1 MGTPVLIISSGVIR
15 TERHKPSRE
24 HLAALYDLV
33 NELLPEAP
41 VYYTDEEL
49 KELTNK
55 EGIELL

>member
-1 MGTPVLIISSGVIR
+1 MGTPVSTISLVVKQM
-15 TERHKPSRE
+15 ERCKPSRE
-24 HLAALYDLV
+24 HLEALYDLI
-33 NELLPEAP
+33 NELLPDAP

>member
-1 MGTPVLIISSGVIR
+1 MGTPVLIIFSGVIQ

-24 HLAALYDLV
+24 HLVALYDLI

>member
-1 MGTPVLIISSGVIR
+1 MGTPASTISLVVKQM
-15 TERHKPSRE
+15 ERRKPSRE
-24 HLAALYDLV
+24 HLVALYDLI
-33 NELLPEAP
+33 NELLPDAP

>member
-1 MGTPVLIISSGVIR
+1 M
-15 TERHKPSRE
+15 
-24 HLAALYDLV
+24 ALYDLI

-49 KELTNK
+49 RELTNK